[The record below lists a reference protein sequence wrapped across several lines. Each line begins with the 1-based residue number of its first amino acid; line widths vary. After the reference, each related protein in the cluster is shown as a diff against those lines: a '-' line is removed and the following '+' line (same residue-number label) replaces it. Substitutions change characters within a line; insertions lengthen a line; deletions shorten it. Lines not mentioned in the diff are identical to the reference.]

1 MVPLFGVYP
10 SAFGDDE
17 IYIAPPSFKLF
28 SMESAEGE
36 KSFLRHDAR
45 WKLLRENYGGF
56 SYTTMVTVSAILKR
70 NLTSIFMN

>member
-36 KSFLRHDAR
+36 KSFLRCCEMKIITLMGLSLQSHGNHERDFI
-45 WKLLRENYGGF
+45 E
-56 SYTTMVTVSAILKR
+56 
-70 NLTSIFMN
+70 